1 MIAASALT
9 GMVEKIAVKDDLAA
23 YKQLFIHYHS
33 KLTKFSYSILGNKE
47 TAEEVVSDVF
57 LKIWNNRHTLTNIR
71 NFHLYLYICTKN
83 QTLNSLRSQNRNK
96 SFSLDDCNTELTS
109 FYFDPEQLMITQE
122 MYKRIDDSITNL
134 PPKCRLIFKL
144 IREDGLNYKEV
155 SQLLQLSVKTI
166 ENQMTIAL
174 KKIGQSIQFDIK
186 KAILF

>member
-1 MIAASALT
+1 MIAASALSEI
-9 GMVEKIAVKDDLAA
+9 VERIAVKDDLAA

-33 KLTKFSYSILGNKE
+33 RLTQFSYSILDNKE

-57 LKIWNNRHTLTNIR
+57 LKIWNNRQSLLRIQ
-71 NFHLYLYICTKN
+71 NFHLYLYVCTKN
-83 QTLNSLRSQNRNK
+83 QSLNSLRRQNSNK
-96 SFSLDDCNTELTS
+96 TFSLDDCNTELTS
-109 FYFDPEQLMITQE
+109 FYFDPEQLMITLE
-122 MYKRIDDSITNL
+122 MYKRLDELIRNL

-144 IREDGLNYKEV
+144 IREDGLTYKEV